1 MFAVCLLCAMRGT
14 LCLTP
19 VMGCAHMDHHRACR
33 VTSVQTTTERTE
45 NKCSASVACGWCV
58 AQTLLLT
65 RGPTLPPWRLSALWE
80 VSDQHFQ
87 KTVRTHPLRST
98 FAGGSRSPSSKKL
111 AVAKLSPRT
120 GTETCSDLRTKTA
133 NALGLKAIANEI
145 EKQLAHHANL
155 TTNLHCAA
163 HAENYANCV
172 NC

>member
-1 MFAVCLLCAMRGT
+1 MFAVCLLFAMRGT

-19 VMGCAHMDHHRACR
+19 VIGCAHMDHHRACR

-87 KTVRTHPLRST
+87 KNSSSSPFEIHICWRFTISQLKKTCCGRSS
-98 FAGGSRSPSSKKL
+98 AQ
-111 AVAKLSPRT
+111 
-120 GTETCSDLRTKTA
+120 EQ
-133 NALGLKAIANEI
+133 GLKHVRISAR
-145 EKQLAHHANL
+145 KLLMHL
-155 TTNLHCAA
+155 D
-163 HAENYANCV
+163 
-172 NC
+172 